1 MNACNFTNIELHHGY
16 VPGASNIF
24 RTAKT
29 VTIMK
34 KQKIEKTRMG
44 IFKNMVGNF
53 LGGNFPEGEF
63 SRGEFDWEFS

>member
-1 MNACNFTNIELHHGY
+1 
-16 VPGASNIF
+16 
-24 RTAKT
+24 
-29 VTIMK
+29 MK

-53 LGGNFPEGEF
+53 PEGEF